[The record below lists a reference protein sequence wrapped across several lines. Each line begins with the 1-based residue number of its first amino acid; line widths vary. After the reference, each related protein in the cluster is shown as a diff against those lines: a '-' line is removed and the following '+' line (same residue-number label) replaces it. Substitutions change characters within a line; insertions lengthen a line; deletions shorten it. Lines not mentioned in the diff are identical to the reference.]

1 MLYFKYNPID
11 YTSIQI
17 NFKLTHVRQFLWTSL
32 VRRVS
37 EVFWKIH
44 CCLSNTVTRIVSFR
58 IILKRGNDLCKM
70 QVIRR
75 FCITLSHRWKC
86 WLCKYKIPC
95 SMIKKHSTTI
105 TVIHLK
111 YLCYNH
117 DIFPVKMN
125 WQTFTLWP
133 FLQSLKSWM
142 WF

>member
-58 IILKRGNDLCKM
+58 IILKRGNDLCKNASYPA
-70 QVIRR
+70 ILYHI
-75 FCITLSHRWKC
+75 ITQ
-86 WLCKYKIPC
+86 
-95 SMIKKHSTTI
+95 M
-105 TVIHLK
+105 
-111 YLCYNH
+111 
-117 DIFPVKMN
+117 KML
-125 WQTFTLWP
+125 TL
-133 FLQSLKSWM
+133 
-142 WF
+142 